1 MYDPY
6 WQSNFVMFEYLQA
19 DYGGSFLQNKC
30 FPNLT
35 LSYPVQHGNRTVSQG
50 NYYPHVRSNA
60 ALLTDDKN
68 FGSTK

>member
-1 MYDPY
+1 
-6 WQSNFVMFEYLQA
+6 
-19 DYGGSFLQNKC
+19 
-30 FPNLT
+30 
-35 LSYPVQHGNRTVSQG
+35 VSQG